1 MVLSQFWLFFE
12 VQQTMLCESFL
23 CLFTSCF
30 LQTPGGG
37 VFEIEEILNVTLIIV
52 LEVMAVVDEG
62 VRGFLHADI
71 VAVVVE
77 VVNLSLAPEVV
88 NRVHLVRCLK
98 IFLVITDHDIEDDI
112 GLVFDDFK
120 TLFDG

>member
-12 VQQTMLCESFL
+12 VQQTLLCESFL

-37 VFEIEEILNVTLIIV
+37 VFEIEKILNVTLIIV
-52 LEVMAVVDEG
+52 LEVMAVVDQG

-88 NRVHLVRCLK
+88 DCVRLIGCRE
-98 IFLVITDHDIEDDI
+98 IFLVVTDHNVEDDI
-112 GLVFDDFK
+112 GLVFDNFK
-120 TLFDG
+120 ALFDS